1 MKLEIVTKE
10 DLQNFKK
17 ELLIELSDI
26 IQKQNIKNQPRE
38 LYKTYEV
45 MKMLNISK
53 GTLQTF
59 RTNGTLPFT
68 KLGKCIYFKYA
79 DIMKLAEANTIQN
92 PNGLGRGH
100 NRFSIKK

>member
-10 DLQNFKK
+10 DLQIFKK
-17 ELLIELSDI
+17 ELLIELSNL
-26 IQKQNIKNQPRE
+26 IQKQNTQNHHRE

-59 RTNGTLPFT
+59 RANGTLPFT
-68 KLGKCIYFKYA
+68 KLGKCIYFKYV
-79 DIMKLAEANTIQN
+79 DIIKLAEANTIQN
-92 PNGLGRGH
+92 PKGPGRGF

>member
-10 DLQNFKK
+10 DLQIFKK
-17 ELLIELSDI
+17 ELLIELSNL
-26 IQKQNIKNQPRE
+26 IQNQYTQNHQRE

-59 RTNGTLPFT
+59 RANGTLPFT
-68 KLGKCIYFKYA
+68 KLGKCIYFKYV
-79 DIMKLAEANTIQN
+79 DIIKLAGANTIQN
-92 PNGLGRGH
+92 SKGPGRGF

>member
-10 DLQNFKK
+10 DLQIFKK
-17 ELLIELSDI
+17 ELLIELSNL
-26 IQKQNIKNQPRE
+26 IQKQNTKNQPRE

-59 RTNGTLPFT
+59 RANGTLPFT
-68 KLGKCIYFKYA
+68 RLGKCIYFKYV
-79 DIMKLAEANTIQN
+79 DIIKLAEANTIQN
-92 PNGLGRGH
+92 PQGPGRGF